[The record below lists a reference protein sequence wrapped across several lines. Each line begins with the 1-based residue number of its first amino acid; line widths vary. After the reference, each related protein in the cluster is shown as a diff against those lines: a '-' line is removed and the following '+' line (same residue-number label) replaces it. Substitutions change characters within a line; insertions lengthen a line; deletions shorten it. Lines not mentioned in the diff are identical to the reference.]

1 MLDVLQQITNAPA
14 ILAHEP
20 SRRRLQDGVIN
31 MLVELMQ
38 EGDPDRLPP
47 PSTRSYIVDEA
58 IELIDARLTEPIG
71 LGDICRAIRVSPRT
85 LRYSFNDIIGV
96 APMRYII
103 SRRLHGVRAELRRS
117 SSTAAIQEIAFRWG
131 FWHMSRF
138 ASFYRQTFGELPS
151 ETLCAGPFEDR
162 LRGGAQDL

>member
-151 ETLCAGPFEDR
+151 ETLCVALQKLSTR
-162 LRGGAQDL
+162 